1 MANGGGPHSRPK
13 NDKSKGKPQKQT
25 EDNEDETNHK
35 RGVMDDETQTPTA
48 ADAPTAEQEE
58 RGEAVW
64 VRGEGGEEFLYSR
77 PARQAER
84 T

>member
-1 MANGGGPHSRPK
+1 
-13 NDKSKGKPQKQT
+13 
-25 EDNEDETNHK
+25 
-35 RGVMDDETQTPTA
+35 MDDETQTPTA

-64 VRGEGGEEFLYSR
+64 VRGEGAKSSCIRGR
-77 PARQAER
+77 PGKPKGHNTQKHPQ